1 MPSWCSTVAWK
12 QTPSL
17 PDARL
22 RADVFRRGDRE
33 SKFLAVG
40 TGYGTGA
47 PAYDVFGVK
56 FFCYRSS
63 SSPSFG
69 SVAFGRW
76 EGNSVWGDDDEAFA
90 IERADGLLE
99 RLFAH
104 AQSLA
109 NCIRRTGVMIRQVP
123 AGTLQCCEDFL

>member
-47 PAYDVFGVK
+47 PAYDVFRVK
-56 FFCYRSS
+56 FFC
-63 SSPSFG
+63 SPVFFL
-69 SVAFGRW
+69 SV
-76 EGNSVWGDDDEAFA
+76 VWVS
-90 IERADGLLE
+90 GLW
-99 RLFAH
+99 
-104 AQSLA
+104 
-109 NCIRRTGVMIRQVP
+109 VMRGQFRM
-123 AGTLQCCEDFL
+123 G